1 MRIAYLVN
9 QYPKVSHTFI
19 RREIHALEAR
29 GLTVLRFA
37 ARTVPGELVDPQ
49 DLAELGR
56 TRALLDAGAPAFAL
70 ALLRTAAT
78 RPRAFAAALRTA
90 LRLGARSE
98 RGRLRHLIYLAEA
111 CLLRRWLGEAGVDHL
126 HVHFGTNSAAV
137 ALLTQQLGGPG
148 YSLTVHGPEEFDM
161 PSSLS
166 LATKLAQAR
175 FVVAISSFCRSQLF
189 RWADPSVWRRVVEV
203 HCALDSDYFDGPP
216 VAVPEAPRFVCVGR
230 LAPEKGQL
238 LLLQAVAR
246 VRARGI
252 ALALTLAGD
261 GPDRAALEA
270 EITRL
275 GLADAVTITGWVDN
289 TRVRELL
296 LQSRGLVLASF
307 AEGLPVV
314 IMEALALRRP
324 VVATTIA
331 GIPELVRPGDSG
343 WLVAPGDVDAL
354 AEALADAAQRPAA
367 ELGEMGARGH
377 ARALERHDAAREAE
391 RLHAHFQA
399 AVAAGGGAP
408 AAAAGLAMQARAGG

>member
-29 GLTVLRFA
+29 GVTVLRFA

-49 DLAELGR
+49 DIAELAR
-56 TRALLDAGAPAFAL
+56 TRALLDAGVPAFVG
-70 ALLRTAAT
+70 ALLHTLAT
-78 RPRAFAAALRTA
+78 RPRRLAGALRMA
-90 LRLGARSE
+90 LALGARSE
-98 RGRLRHLIYLAEA
+98 RGRLRHLIYLVEA
-111 CLLRRWLGEAGVDHL
+111 CLLRRWLADARIDHV

-166 LATKLAQAR
+166 LATKLAHAR

-203 HCALDSDYFDGPP
+203 HCALDGGYFTTPP
-216 VAVPEAPRFVCVGR
+216 VPVPAAPRFVCVGR

-270 EITRL
+270 EIARL
-275 GLADAVTITGWVDN
+275 GLGDAVEITGWVDN
-289 TRVRELL
+289 ARVRELVL
-296 LQSRGLVLASF
+296 GARALVLASF

-324 VVATTIA
+324 VIATYVA
-331 GIPELVRPGDSG
+331 GIPELVLPGDSG
-343 WLVAPGDVDAL
+343 WLVPPGDVGAL
-354 AEALADAAQRPAA
+354 ADALADAAQRPPEALTA
-367 ELGEMGARGH
+367 MGERGH
-377 ARALERHDAAREAE
+377 RRALERHDATREAE
-391 RLHAHFQA
+391 RLHGQLLA
-399 AVAAGGGAP
+399 AMAP
-408 AAAAGLAMQARAGG
+408 AADARERAVEVGLQPRTGG